1 MIFIWF
7 SIRIDGVC
15 FYNNN
20 NDILYIDVK
29 KIKRL
34 SVTKNIKTTR
44 GLQKQTTLVT
54 FIIFTPLNQM
64 LLGTIHFAPSNTSLA
79 ICIIVTNAFISAD
92 KVLLFLKIYRC
103 SQGLSESTAADILN
117 LFWNI
122 WNDRVIPIKT
132 VVLYE
137 NPEKKI
143 ADLQN

>member
-7 SIRIDGVC
+7 SIRIDSVC

-44 GLQKQTTLVT
+44 GLQKPTTLVT

-117 LFWNI
+117 LFWN
-122 WNDRVIPIKT
+122 DRVIPIKT